1 MFKPEEHI
9 FKIKIITLSDRASK
23 GEYSDRSGPEIQ
35 MLLEAFLSQTHW
47 TANIEKTLIPDDAAL
62 LRTNLLHA
70 FAQKADIVFTTGG
83 TGIGPRD
90 ITIDVVTPLL
100 HKQIPGIMEMVR
112 VKYGSQ
118 KPAALLTRAVAGLH
132 NNTFVFTLP
141 GSVRAV
147 NEYCTEI
154 FSVLEHAFYML
165 YGLDKH

>member
-1 MFKPEEHI
+1 MLNPETHL
-9 FKIKIITLSDRASK
+9 FKISIITLSDRASR
-23 GEYSDRSGPEIQ
+23 GEYADRSGPEIQ
-35 MLLEAFLSQTHW
+35 RLTENYFAHLNWKLEF
-47 TANIEKTLIPDDAAL
+47 ERVLIPDDADMLKAEL
-62 LRTNLLHA
+62 LKA
-70 FAQKADIVFTTGG
+70 FAAQCDIIFTTGG

-90 ITIDVVTPLL
+90 STVDVVTPLL
-100 HKQIPGIMEMVR
+100 HKQIPGIMELVR

-132 NNTFVFTLP
+132 NKTFVFTLP
-141 GSVRAV
+141 GSVKAV